1 MGVHRCDRNWRRILW
16 WGCLGPWVSE
26 LALLSIGMVHCTF
39 FSTIFQRQWSTAT
52 TCAAFIVFAMIFD
65 VGISIGIERSISP
78 RQSIYILLSS
88 VRERFPLRGDLM
100 WLKIAAIVVKRFGCT
115 RNGIHFRGYRRQPHP
130 ASRTSYRGARK
141 ISAIY
146 IFIHI
151 IYLFM

>member
-1 MGVHRCDRNWRRILW
+1 
-16 WGCLGPWVSE
+16 
-26 LALLSIGMVHCTF
+26 
-39 FSTIFQRQWSTAT
+39 
-52 TCAAFIVFAMIFD
+52 MIFD

-151 IYLFM
+151 IYLLKNVNTYIFSRNFSILNFFRVSLSVCPSSTADRDVYSSSHRCILYFPLTCVFSLFLP